1 MVVPYPALVKYPSI
15 DEYRKHF
22 ERVYCQGPVLTF
34 DGIPVR
40 FRKNTFGH
48 AFFESRHSKDD
59 TFSQKRA
66 ERIDWIK
73 AALEDPNSERY
84 VGWDNRRK
92 RYDRRRRV
100 TVVMGD
106 YVVVIE
112 LTRKGKALF
121 RTAFVADSGRTLN
134 LIRQSPC
141 WK

>member
-1 MVVPYPALVKYPSI
+1 MSYPALVKYPSI
-15 DEYRKHF
+15 VEYRQHF

-40 FRKNTFGH
+40 FRKKTFDH
-48 AFFESRHSKDD
+48 AFYESKHFKDD
-59 TFSQKRA
+59 TFSKKRA

-73 AALEDPNSERY
+73 AALEDPQSERY

-92 RYDRRRRV
+92 RYDRSRRV

-106 YVVVIE
+106 YVVVIG
-112 LTRKGKALF
+112 LTRRGTALF
-121 RTAFVADSGRTLN
+121 RTAFVADSGRTLS
-134 LIRQSPC
+134 LIRQGPR

>member
-15 DEYRKHF
+15 GEYRKHY
-22 ERVYCQGPVLTF
+22 ERVYCQGPVVTF

-40 FRKNTFGH
+40 FRKNTFDH
-48 AFFESRHSKDD
+48 AFFESTHSKDD
-59 TFSQKRA
+59 TFSKKRA

-73 AALEDPNSERY
+73 AALEDPHSERY

-112 LTRKGKALF
+112 LTRKDTALF